1 MKNFIEVGKTDEERT
16 EQVKQWVKENGL
28 QIIIG
33 VVFGL
38 SAIWGWD
45 YYQDY
50 QYQQSI
56 EARTQYL
63 ALITDGNNTEALDS
77 LKDKHANSG
86 YAAHAALLMAKRA
99 IETKNYQQALA
110 HFTTIDGR

>member
-50 QYQQSI
+50 Q
-56 EARTQYL
+56 
-63 ALITDGNNTEALDS
+63 
-77 LKDKHANSG
+77 
-86 YAAHAALLMAKRA
+86 
-99 IETKNYQQALA
+99 
-110 HFTTIDGR
+110 